1 MKQKDMKYKEYENI
15 GKPAAPPWKSDG
27 WLQVNKMKRD
37 LLGHYLKFVDDDSLS
52 TRTRLVENHHTLTL
66 LDVKFNAGIVPIKE
80 LSEIRILGRTA
91 FQIRL
96 GQVYGFHISVR
107 T

>member
-37 LLGHYLKFVDDDSLS
+37 LLGHYFKFVDDDS
-52 TRTRLVENHHTLTL
+52 
-66 LDVKFNAGIVPIKE
+66 
-80 LSEIRILGRTA
+80 
-91 FQIRL
+91 
-96 GQVYGFHISVR
+96 
-107 T
+107 